1 MIDRSF
7 AIEEA
12 KVKTVY
18 VKTNGLMTIISD
30 GKNANGKWKILD
42 MAFGDSRQVI
52 QDLKSQGL
60 KIVKI

>member
-12 KVKTVY
+12 NVKTVY

-42 MAFGDSRQVI
+42 MAFGDSGQVI
-52 QDLKSQGL
+52 RDLKNQGL